1 SLSTIVSINKNIPYH
16 SHGCL
21 PLLPIIVSMDDV
33 PLRTYVGT
41 DRKDD
46 IGLRQNIPS
55 HQYLCS

>member
-1 SLSTIVSINKNIPYH
+1 SLITIVSINKNIPYH

-21 PLLPIIVSMDDV
+21 PPVPITVSMDDV

-46 IGLRQNIPS
+46 IGM
-55 HQYLCS
+55 

>member
-1 SLSTIVSINKNIPYH
+1 SLITVVSINKNIPYH

-33 PLRTYVGT
+33 PLWTYVGT

-46 IGLRQNIPS
+46 IGMRQN
-55 HQYLCS
+55 